1 MYKQWICENKTFNCI
16 QHRIKSNLRSTDT
29 LQIDKIALNNFDN
42 KRLPSFNGIT
52 TYPYDSNA
60 FKVCFEELQIK
71 IAFASYFNKLKT
83 N

>member
-1 MYKQWICENKTFNCI
+1 M
-16 QHRIKSNLRSTDT
+16 HLRSTDT

-42 KRLPSFNGIT
+42 KRLRSFNEIT
-52 TYPYDSNA
+52 TYPYGSSA

-71 IAFASYFNKLKT
+71 IASASYLNK

>member
-1 MYKQWICENKTFNCI
+1 MLYENKTFSCT

-29 LQIDKIALNNFDN
+29 LEIDKIALNNFDK
-42 KRLPSFNGIT
+42 KRLRSFNEIT

-71 IAFASYFNKLKT
+71 IASASYLNK